1 MASKRES
8 ATVKEAYKR
17 ERNRIQR
24 QVNRMKKRG
33 YIFEKNP
40 LPSIPKKITAGSVRR
55 LEQLTTKKLYEK
67 AIYVDRNYGD
77 VLSGTQGRAR
87 ERKASAEKAS
97 KTLKQ
102 KSWTKKYI
110 ADLIRDMIRDN
121 RKESDER
128 YKQRKEERKK
138 RDEESK
144 RRIRQEREFYERFSR
159 GHEARNS
166 VLELLDEKENGWPN
180 TVVSLKKAIRE
191 GESREGKDAFWERIA
206 DYPELFDDLEEIF
219 YYEGDH
225 IRPGVFNRILSL
237 FNNSPLS
244 GAEAREMQDRYEA
257 DVSYNYVDPDE
268 EWD

>member
-1 MASKRES
+1 MAGKRKS
-8 ATVKEAYKR
+8 SPIAQQYRKERK
-17 ERNRIQR
+17 RIQNQMR
-24 QVNRMKKRG
+24 RMEKRG

-67 AIYVDRNYGD
+67 AIFVDRQYGD
-77 VLSGTQGRAR
+77 VLSGQQGRAR
-87 ERKASAEKAS
+87 ERRESAKKAS

-102 KSWTKKYI
+102 KNETKKYM
-110 ADLIRDMIRDN
+110 AKLIRDN

-128 YKQRKEERKK
+128 YKRRKEERKK

-144 RRIRQEREFYERFSR
+144 RRIRQEREFYDRFSR

-180 TVVSLKKAIRE
+180 IVVSLKNAIRE

-206 DYPELFDDLEEIF
+206 DYPELFDDMEEIF
-219 YYEGDH
+219 YFEGDH
-225 IRPGVFNRILSL
+225 IRPGAFNRVLSL